1 MLRNTQ
7 LLFKNAFSMSPV
19 IMGIHRLSDE
29 VLLEINETYAS
40 YTGYQKE
47 ELIGHKLDEFG
58 FLDSS
63 TVQQMRN
70 AFQNEMV
77 INNEEIQY
85 KTKTGE
91 LRYGLFSSAY
101 IGDDEEK
108 KVLGLLYDITD
119 RKKSEVLLR
128 LREEESRRLAKNLE
142 EANIALRVVLS
153 RRGEDRKI
161 LEEKIQFNV
170 NEVILPFIGSLRSSD
185 LEDRDKHYLDL
196 LESNLKSILSP
207 FMTNLS
213 NTYIGM
219 TPKEKQIAEMIR
231 EGKNSKDIADM
242 LGTSVATINT
252 HRNNIRKKLNMK
264 KQKTNLRSHL
274 LSLS

>member
-1 MLRNTQ
+1 
-7 LLFKNAFSMSPV
+7 
-19 IMGIHRLSDE
+19 
-29 VLLEINETYAS
+29 
-40 YTGYQKE
+40 
-47 ELIGHKLDEFG
+47 
-58 FLDSS
+58 
-63 TVQQMRN
+63 
-70 AFQNEMV
+70 MV
-77 INNEEIQY
+77 INSEEIQY

-101 IGDDEEK
+101 IGDNEEK

-119 RKKSEVLLR
+119 RKKSEALLK

-142 EANIALRVVLS
+142 EANIALRIVLS

-170 NEVILPFIGSLRSSD
+170 NEVILPFIESLKKAN
-185 LEDRDKHYLDL
+185 LEYRDKHYLDL
-196 LESNLKSILSP
+196 LESNLKSVLSP
-207 FMTNLS
+207 FIKNLS
-213 NTYIGM
+213 KTHKSL
-219 TPKEKQIAEMIR
+219 TPKEMQIAEMIR

-274 LSLS
+274 LSLSPSGRI

>member
-1 MLRNTQ
+1 
-7 LLFKNAFSMSPV
+7 
-19 IMGIHRLSDE
+19 
-29 VLLEINETYAS
+29 
-40 YTGYQKE
+40 
-47 ELIGHKLDEFG
+47 
-58 FLDSS
+58 
-63 TVQQMRN
+63 
-70 AFQNEMV
+70 MV
-77 INNEEIQY
+77 INSEEIQY

-101 IGDDEEK
+101 IGDNEEK

-119 RKKSEVLLR
+119 RKKSEALLK

-142 EANIALRVVLS
+142 EANIALRIVLS

-213 NTYIGM
+213 NTYISM

-274 LSLS
+274 LSLSPSGRI